1 MTMLNRL
8 LPAIL
13 ALALIGPAPGA
24 AQLKKITNA
33 LRGKPSEEKEA
44 RQRVKIEALAHE
56 LYDTDPDFKDAVEN
70 HYRGVL
76 KEHSARA
83 YLINTSSPSEL
94 VVIREDR
101 FRRHSDEELTLYDNL
116 AIQSY
121 VNRLGQRFAPAD
133 SNTLFTFRLVAT
145 PIPYA
150 EALSTG
156 TVYLSTGLVALL
168 DNEAQLAYVLA
179 HEMAHVY
186 KEHWKWK
193 SRLFCATAE
202 FMERQEKK
210 HAWKLLAG
218 GLAGGLVGARLV
230 GGMQGA
236 LVGGSLGW
244 MAADLAQPQFN
255 LEWDSGQEDEADDIA
270 FQALQ
275 AASYDVLEVEKLY
288 ANLGD
293 TILRDTRATIGFLG
307 RPDRLAERQIHTAEL
322 IAKALGAPS
331 SEKADLGL
339 LIDTRRYKELMAE
352 LRRDNGI
359 QALQRDMLH
368 IARTNLRQAVEI
380 RSNDP
385 TALYY
390 YGKVLELVGR
400 TDAELNQ
407 AKELFRRAAE
417 NDFRNWNFGSHLHY
431 ALMLMEERNP
441 EAASRAEEEL
451 QRYIDSYSDYRLSE
465 FALRQLPSHLDTLFD
480 YMMLNGRA
488 EWMPT
493 LPKAPDG
500 FAFATGELPPQPG
513 N

>member
-1 MTMLNRL
+1 MLNRL
-8 LPAIL
+8 LPALLVL
-13 ALALIGPAPGA
+13 ALLGPEPGA
-24 AQLKKITNA
+24 AQLKKITEA

-44 RQRVKIEALAHE
+44 RQRAKVEAIAHE
-56 LYDTDPDFKDAVEN
+56 MYDTDPDFKDAVDN
-70 HYRGVL
+70 HYREIL
-76 KEHSARA
+76 REHSARA
-83 YLINTSSPSEL
+83 YQINTSSPSDV

-101 FRRHSDEELTLYDNL
+101 FRRHSDDVVTLYDNL

-133 SNTLFTFRLVAT
+133 SNILFTFRLVAT

-156 TVYLSTGLVALL
+156 TIYLSTGLVALL

-179 HEMAHVY
+179 HEMGHVY

-193 SRLFCATAE
+193 SKLYFATKE
-202 FMERQEKK
+202 FEERQENKK
-210 HAWKLLAG
+210 SWRLLAG
-218 GLAGGLVGARLV
+218 SIAGGLIGANLDV
-230 GGMQGA
+230 KNGDWIGA
-236 LVGGSLGW
+236 GLGA
-244 MAADLAQPQFN
+244 MAVYLAQPQFN
-255 LEWDSGQEDEADDIA
+255 LEWDTAQEDEADEIA
-270 FQALQ
+270 FQVLQ
-275 AASYDVLEVEKLY
+275 TANYDVIEVEKLY
-288 ANLGD
+288 ASLSE
-293 TILRDTRATIGFLG
+293 TILRDTRATVGFLG
-307 RPDRLAERQIHTAEL
+307 RPDRLWERQVHAGKL
-322 IAKALGAPS
+322 IEEALAAPPS
-331 SEKADLGL
+331 KTTELGL

-359 QALQRDMLH
+359 QALYRDMFH

-385 TALYY
+385 TSLYY

-400 TDAELNQ
+400 TDEELNQ
-407 AKELFRRAAE
+407 AKELFRLAAE

-431 ALMLMEERNP
+431 ALMLMEEGNP
-441 EAASRAEEEL
+441 EAAGRAEEQI
-451 QRYIDSYSDYRLSE
+451 QRYIDSYSSYRLTE

-488 EWMPT
+488 EWVPT

-500 FAFATGELPPQPG
+500 FAFTSGALPSQPG